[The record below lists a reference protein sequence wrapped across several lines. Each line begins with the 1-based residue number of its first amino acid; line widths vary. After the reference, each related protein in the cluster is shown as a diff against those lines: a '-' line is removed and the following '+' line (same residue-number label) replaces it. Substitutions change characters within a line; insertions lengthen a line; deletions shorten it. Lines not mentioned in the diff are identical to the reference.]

1 MSLEGDEV
9 DWHVLDAKKTE
20 ATKSAGNEFSVEIQ
34 TAVRSELDMMLT
46 APIFAQSNRCKS
58 FLSYVVLQT
67 LSGNAGHLKE
77 RTIGISVF
85 DRANDYATGE
95 DSIVRVTANEVR
107 KRIGQ
112 FYRESPVAHPVQI
125 ELPKGAYVPE
135 FRIRPSLSGDDIE
148 QIAPSDSLSNGPS
161 AGETP
166 LPLESLSASPVET
179 DVPPADQ
186 SPLTGKNAPG
196 KSARKL
202 LVSVV
207 LPVLLLVTVVGG
219 LAIWRGRSQNKIPQ
233 IWDGFLNT
241 KVPVLICLGAH
252 DIHMSNVVSP
262 AEAEK
267 FSDLVL
273 HRQVIPIDDA
283 TVLTSMA
290 SVLGKKG
297 IPFRIAGANQ
307 TSLTDLRMQPVILIG
322 AADNKWTLRL
332 TQGLRYR
339 IEVVRP
345 RGPNNDPIASIV
357 DREQPANGSWKID
370 FSIPMSEWKKDYA
383 IVARLDDTNTG
394 VPVLI
399 EAGLGNDGSLAAS
412 ESITSGALMARVT
425 NEPQCRGKS
434 NFEAVVGTD
443 IIDEKSGP
451 PHVLRLNCW

>member
-1 MSLEGDEV
+1 
-9 DWHVLDAKKTE
+9 
-20 ATKSAGNEFSVEIQ
+20 
-34 TAVRSELDMMLT
+34 MLT

-67 LSGNAGHLKE
+67 LSGNASHIKE
-77 RTIGISVF
+77 RTIGVSVF

-135 FRIRPSLSGDDIE
+135 FRIRPALSGDGVE
-148 QIAPSDSLSNGPS
+148 QIAVSDSLSNAPW
-161 AGETP
+161 AAETT
-166 LPLESLSASPVET
+166 LPLESPSASPAKSDET
-179 DVPPADQ
+179 PGDQ
-186 SPLTGKNAPG
+186 SKIAGIKTGG
-196 KSARKL
+196 KSTRKFWLSAALAVCL
-202 LVSVV
+202 LGIVAGIFGV
-207 LPVLLLVTVVGG
+207 
-219 LAIWRGRSQNKIPQ
+219 WRTRSENKIPQ
-233 IWDGFLNT
+233 VWDGFLQT

-252 DIHMSNVVSP
+252 DVYATTVVSP
-262 AEAEK
+262 AQADK

-290 SVLGKKG
+290 SLLGKKG
-297 IPFRIAGANQ
+297 IPFRIAGAEQ

-322 AADNKWTLRL
+322 AVDNKWTRRL
-332 TQGLRYR
+332 TQDLRYR
-339 IEVVRP
+339 IEVVHP
-345 RGPNNDPIASIV
+345 VGANKEPIASIV
-357 DREQPANGSWKID
+357 DAEQPASDLWKID
-370 FSIPMSEWKKDYA
+370 FSIPMSEWKNDYA
-383 IVARLDDTNTG
+383 IVARLDDRTTG

-412 ESITSGALMARVT
+412 ESITSGALMATVA

-443 IIDEKSGP
+443 IIDAKSGP